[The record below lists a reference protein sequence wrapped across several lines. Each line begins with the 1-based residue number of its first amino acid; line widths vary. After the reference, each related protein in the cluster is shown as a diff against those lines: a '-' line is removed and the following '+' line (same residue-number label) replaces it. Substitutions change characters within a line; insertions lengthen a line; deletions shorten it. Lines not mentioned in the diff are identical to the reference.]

1 MGLNGDPCSLL
12 FRQHEGELYTK
23 KENERKILLG
33 KSPTRFQV
41 DAVSWS
47 NEGLKRFQRKLAMR
61 YVIIIWI

>member
-41 DAVSWS
+41 DAVS
-47 NEGLKRFQRKLAMR
+47 
-61 YVIIIWI
+61 